1 MTESIIGR
9 SSYFDTL
16 SNELIIQVLHLC
28 QCNEILRFATTN
40 KRHYNIISE
49 SVSLKLHIELEV
61 NGLYITQGSRSRGG
75 TYSHLLDELV
85 RNRNGWLNLDLEEP
99 VERNSNQVM
108 SLWELREGNYVVAF
122 SSTSKAWGPDSIQ
135 VTPLDLLETPQ
146 PVTFSCTFSEFTPDF
161 EQELVALVKT
171 DPNETTRLEVRLCSA
186 TTGHP
191 HPLAQNP
198 IFPVQVDFQ
207 IPGPGRQ
214 TFTLEIV
221 QDILVV
227 RIADISRDRYE
238 ILAWNWK
245 SGALLC
251 RVGSNSGIADFSL
264 LDGTHLALFSVE
276 VDGAGPRLIT
286 ISLYSI
292 YHQTYGEIPKGQ
304 VFHASKYTCA
314 RPILTFGFPKLD
326 NSYIVD
332 SRVIMRSD
340 PIPGRTVY
348 TKSAKFAHCTA
359 LTFSIILSLL
369 DLSYPD
375 VEGRPVHLRIFIS
388 AQSLLSYLP
397 ESANEDTTIVP
408 WDVWGKGAT
417 RWFLCD
423 KATSYWVYWTSGSR
437 FIKVDENPDSVLHD
451 LSVFEFHPP
460 KVRRHALSYTYSS
473 SEQGSQYKEK
483 MNEIVLEGSGLTRP
497 HPVTSLLDTDL
508 PPLLA
513 DTVGSDMPT
522 IIETGFSTPVESR
535 LPYRVVTRPKFV
547 PWCEDWSIDG
557 DHIIGTTPVRRNVDR
572 LTVYKIRA

>member
-1 MTESIIGR
+1 
-9 SSYFDTL
+9 
-16 SNELIIQVLHLC
+16 
-28 QCNEILRFATTN
+28 
-40 KRHYNIISE
+40 
-49 SVSLKLHIELEV
+49 
-61 NGLYITQGSRSRGG
+61 
-75 TYSHLLDELV
+75 
-85 RNRNGWLNLDLEEP
+85 
-99 VERNSNQVM
+99 
-108 SLWELREGNYVVAF
+108 
-122 SSTSKAWGPDSIQ
+122 
-135 VTPLDLLETPQ
+135 
-146 PVTFSCTFSEFTPDF
+146 
-161 EQELVALVKT
+161 
-171 DPNETTRLEVRLCSA
+171 
-186 TTGHP
+186 
-191 HPLAQNP
+191 
-198 IFPVQVDFQ
+198 
-207 IPGPGRQ
+207 
-214 TFTLEIV
+214 
-221 QDILVV
+221 
-227 RIADISRDRYE
+227 
-238 ILAWNWK
+238 
-245 SGALLC
+245 
-251 RVGSNSGIADFSL
+251 
-264 LDGTHLALFSVE
+264 
-276 VDGAGPRLIT
+276 
-286 ISLYSI
+286 
-292 YHQTYGEIPKGQ
+292 
-304 VFHASKYTCA
+304 
-314 RPILTFGFPKLD
+314 
-326 NSYIVD
+326 
-332 SRVIMRSD
+332 MRSD

-348 TKSAKFAHCTA
+348 TKSARFAHCTA

-535 LPYRVVTRPKFV
+535 LPYRVVTTDLPPLLADTVGSDMPTIIETGFSTPVESRLPYRVVTRPKFV

-557 DHIIGTTPVRRNVDR
+557 DHIIGTTVSAYNINHDSGYEESSPVPSSRCDATSIDSRYIRYEPR
-572 LTVYKIRA
+572 LG